1 MKSTPYEILMN
12 FLSRKLS
19 QDRIV
24 TTKQVKAL
32 SIFNTY
38 KESTFTRKFRE
49 FISKGYIEVEKLDN
63 NTWYINKIKE

>member
-1 MKSTPYEILMN
+1 MN

>member
-1 MKSTPYEILMN
+1 MKPTPYEILMN

-32 SIFNTY
+32 SIFNNY
-38 KESTFTRKFRE
+38 KESTFTRKFRHL
-49 FISKGYIEVEKLDN
+49 ISKGYIEVEKLDN